1 MRPVGLAAATS
12 SIDVVPMVDSANG
25 IPAAPAA
32 VAPAISPSVCIIRV
46 KPVGAIPNGSAD
58 GAPRTSTVV
67 STVATSRRIRGWNST
82 SRKAWRA
89 RASEISPSAAP
100 SV

>member
-1 MRPVGLAAATS
+1 MP
-12 SIDVVPMVDSANG
+12 IVDSANG
-25 IPAAPAA
+25 IPASAAAAAPAR
-32 VAPAISPSVCIIRV
+32 SPSVCIIRV
-46 KPVGAIPNGSAD
+46 KPVGAIPNGIAD
-58 GAPRTSTVV
+58 GPPRTSTLV

-82 SRKAWRA
+82 SAKAWRA